1 MFKKALD
8 YADIPNLSSY
18 VSIKQ
23 YTPLFLRREL
33 SRNRPKEG
41 SNKREL
47 PRYPSNTNHLK
58 FGMFLKILFFFMGF
72 RRENIKELT

>member
-8 YADIPNLSSY
+8 YDDIPNLSSY
-18 VSIKQ
+18 PSNN
-23 YTPLFLRREL
+23 TLPLFLRREL